1 MADKANSRMAKRL
14 ARLVVEGGEA
24 SVAEIRPA
32 LEKLLSGR
40 SAADRKAFLK
50 TFHTAVVRE
59 LQKDTLTIESAEE
72 LPEEV
77 LQQVISGFEREDGR
91 SLHIIKKVNPAL
103 IAGMRVRLG
112 DTVYDASL
120 SNNLNRLSARI
131 R

>member
-1 MADKANSRMAKRL
+1 MADKANSRVAKRL

>member
-1 MADKANSRMAKRL
+1 MADKANSRVAKRL
-14 ARLVVEGGEA
+14 ARLVVEGGET